1 MKFIKTGFNIK
12 FMNIKNLT
20 PISIKGVTESG
31 EEKTF
36 IKEDFLNKTT
46 VLYFYPNDGTPGC
59 TIQAG
64 DFRDNM
70 KYFRP
75 YSTITGVNRDSIE
88 SHKKFIKNEDLN
100 FALISDP
107 EKKLIDFFGVWG
119 EKAAYGP
126 GFMGIIRSTFIINPD
141 GEIVKS
147 WFNVNVENHA
157 EEVLEA
163 VKNLSHTK

>member
-1 MKFIKTGFNIK
+1 
-12 FMNIKNLT
+12 MNIKSMKSCK
-20 PISIKGVTESG
+20 IEGIDESG

-36 IKEDFLNKTT
+36 SNEDFLNKTT

-70 KYFRP
+70 KYFKP
-75 YSTITGVNRDSIE
+75 LSTVAGVNRDSVQ
-88 SHKKFIKNEDLN
+88 SHKKFMKNEDLN
-100 FALISDP
+100 FILLSDP
-107 EKKLIDFFGVWG
+107 DKKLIDFFGVWG
-119 EKAAYGP
+119 EKPAYGP

-147 WFNVNVENHA
+147 WFNVNIEGHV

-163 VKNLSHTK
+163 LNKIN